1 MKPICLTIVGADPTS
16 GAGIQ
21 ADIRTFDRCGVH
33 PFSVITAITYQSAKK
48 FYGYTSL
55 SKEVEKQLDSILTN
69 YPIEFVKI
77 GMIPD
82 LETLDIIAN
91 YLRKYRLK
99 AVYDPV
105 TVSSAGKRLAQDNL
119 EVELKK
125 ELFPCCLILTPNIYE
140 AEKYSGT
147 KLTGKKFNT
156 IEELKKAATTILKD
170 MYSFQDDFKK
180 GKEEKAI
187 VVKSFELINNKVVD
201 LLVLNKITGDRMTL
215 IHELFEKEKI
225 LVKGNIHGTGCVF
238 SSAIAAFLAKG
249 NSIDSS
255 VKMAEEFFN
264 EHFQKYIELP
274 DDGKV
279 LDLTIPEEK
288 LLVINQIK
296 EIYNYFS
303 NFRKFSELIP
313 EVRTN
318 ISGSLPTAISKNEIA
333 GFEGRI
339 TVINGFPKASGEI
352 KFGTSDHT
360 ARLILSAKEF
370 DNSIN
375 FVMNLKYDPN
385 KIQLIQENTDLELHE
400 FSRESIPEDIE
411 KKEYSTMQWL
421 IKESVKKIGK
431 IPDII
436 WDKGSVG
443 KEPMMRIFG
452 RNSKEMISKLKKILD
467 LIEAK

>member
-1 MKPICLTIVGADPTS
+1 M
-16 GAGIQ
+16 
-21 ADIRTFDRCGVH
+21 
-33 PFSVITAITYQSAKK
+33 
-48 FYGYTSL
+48 SL
-55 SKEVEKQLDSILTN
+55 SKALEKQLDSILTN
-69 YPIEFVKI
+69 YPIEYVKI

-82 LETLDIIAN
+82 LESLEIIVN
-91 YLRKYRLK
+91 YLKKYRLK

-125 ELFPCCLILTPNIYE
+125 KLFPCCLILTPNIYE
-140 AEKYSGT
+140 AEKYSGME
-147 KLTGKKFNT
+147 LTGKDVNN
-156 IEELKKAATTILKD
+156 IEELKKAATIILKA
-170 MYSFQDDFKK
+170 MYSSPELYKK

-187 VVKSFELINNKVVD
+187 VVKSFEKSNNKIVD
-201 LLVLNKITGDRMTL
+201 LLVLNKVLGDRMEL
-215 IHELFEKEKI
+215 IHQLFEKEKI
-225 LVKGNIHGTGCVF
+225 SIKGNIHGTGCVF

-249 NSIDSS
+249 NSIESS
-255 VKMAEEFFN
+255 IKQAEEFFN

-274 DDGKV
+274 DEGKMI
-279 LDLTIPEEK
+279 DLTIPEAK

-318 ISGSLPTAISKNEIA
+318 ISGSLPTATNKNEIA

-400 FSRESIPEDIE
+400 FTRESIPEEIE
-411 KKEYSTMQWL
+411 KKEHSTMQWL

-452 RNSKEMISKLKKILD
+452 RNSKEMISKLKIILN
-467 LIEAK
+467 LIEDK